1 MRTSIKKMTTSVI
14 NVSPNGL
21 EQIKK
26 LLTYLLTLNNMSG
39 NQSTEATATVHRK
52 FDTTIRNHFQIYT
65 GKFE

>member
-14 NVSPNGL
+14 NVLPNGL

-26 LLTYLLTLNNMSG
+26 LLTLNNMSG

>member
-26 LLTYLLTLNNMSG
+26 LLTLNNMSG
-39 NQSTEATATVHRK
+39 NHSTEATATVHRK